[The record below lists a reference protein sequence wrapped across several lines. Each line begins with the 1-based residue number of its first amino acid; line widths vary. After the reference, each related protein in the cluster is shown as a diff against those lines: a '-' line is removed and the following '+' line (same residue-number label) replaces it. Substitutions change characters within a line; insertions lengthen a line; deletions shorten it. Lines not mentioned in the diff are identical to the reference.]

1 MEEPF
6 VPFTRPYG
14 MSEEEFEEEVR
25 IAQDFHDLWLYQQQF
40 QNIQDN
46 VSDEDLWY
54 EILFQEEMIQNNL
67 NDLYHYSEDGFCDGF
82 TKF

>member
-46 VSDEDLWY
+46 VSEEDLWY
-54 EILFQEEMIQNNL
+54 EILKEEMEQTSYKNW
-67 NDLYHYSEDGFCDGF
+67 YV
-82 TKF
+82 